1 MSGFHLVQ
9 VVGQGEEEGEEEEEA
24 VTIRS
29 LPVAGS
35 TVYLIVGSTCSE
47 IYTPKLVGLPCTL

>member
-1 MSGFHLVQ
+1 MSGFQMVQ
-9 VVGQGEEEGEEEEEA
+9 VVGQGEEEGEEEEEEEA

-35 TVYLIVGSTCSE
+35 TVYLIVGSTRSE
-47 IYTPKLVGLPCTL
+47 IYTPS

>member
-1 MSGFHLVQ
+1 MSGFQMVQ
-9 VVGQGEEEGEEEEEA
+9 VVGQGEEEGEEEEEEA

-35 TVYLIVGSTCSE
+35 TVYLIVGSTRSE
-47 IYTPKLVGLPCTL
+47 IYTPS